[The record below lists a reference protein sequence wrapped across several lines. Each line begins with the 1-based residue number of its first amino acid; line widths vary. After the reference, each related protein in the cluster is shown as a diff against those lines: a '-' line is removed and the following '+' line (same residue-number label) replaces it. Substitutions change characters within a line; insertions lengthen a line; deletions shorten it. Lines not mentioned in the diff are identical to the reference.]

1 MSIVSSVRRL
11 TSITA
16 ATAGAWS
23 AGRVRERRALPRS
36 VPPYEL
42 SAWRVRK
49 SARAYLSAL
58 RCSCL
63 LLLCRQF
70 FRGER
75 RPARKSDHVA
85 IRAEIDSRTS
95 NLAPED
101 RLQGRRQLLCEGV
114 PRPPTNFR
122 RCILRAVEK
131 DWPAGVADVERQFV
145 LIGMTHS
152 RDAEGRPGVSTRPWL
167 FGSCDLRLKIYGST
181 RSSPFASA
189 SHCSSAAPFS
199 SQVRS
204 AHIVPGIFW
213 ILLDKKGDAVTQK
226 VLVWVVPLPFGNGFL
241 ANRLRNPPAHQPR
254 RNR

>member
-1 MSIVSSVRRL
+1 MRWHEFDQAYEAHPNGAFESSRSLTFRL
-11 TSITA
+11 C
-16 ATAGAWS
+16 
-23 AGRVRERRALPRS
+23 
-36 VPPYEL
+36 
-42 SAWRVRK
+42 
-49 SARAYLSAL
+49 

-75 RPARKSDHVA
+75 RPARKSDHEA

-167 FGSCDLRLKIYGST
+167 FGSCDLRLKIYGSRHT
-181 RSSPFASA
+181 RRPPIKASA
-189 SHCSSAAPFS
+189 PFNSRTITRTASQRRLLSLGSCMSAAATVLSSRTTLPVSTFS
-199 SQVRS
+199 
-204 AHIVPGIFW
+204 
-213 ILLDKKGDAVTQK
+213 
-226 VLVWVVPLPFGNGFL
+226 
-241 ANRLRNPPAHQPR
+241 
-254 RNR
+254 